1 MPIHQENKII
11 RIIRNDQNQ
20 IITTIGINDTIIVGM
35 KDAILVADKNQTQHV
50 KNIVQTLKSKKIEQ
64 AEKQKKDFRP
74 WGNFESLLTE
84 NNFHVKIL
92 TVLSGESLSLQKHK
106 FRSENWVVVS
116 GLAKVTLNQEI
127 KELKV
132 GESIFIPKGAVH
144 RLENE
149 QKINLVLI
157 EVQTGEY
164 LGEDD
169 IIRLEDKYFR

>member
-1 MPIHQENKII
+1 MIYS
-11 RIIRNDQNQ
+11 NDQNQ

-50 KNIVQTLKSKKIEQ
+50 KKIVQTLKSKKIEQ

-106 FRSENWVVVS
+106 FRSENWVVVK
-116 GLAKVTLNQEI
+116 GVAKVTVD
-127 KELKV
+127 KVVKFLKV
-132 GESIFIPKGAVH
+132 GESIFIPKGKLH
-144 RLENE
+144 RLENIE
-149 QKINLVLI
+149 KEDLVII
-157 EVQTGEY
+157 EVQTGSY
-164 LGEDD
+164 FGEDD
-169 IIRLEDKYFR
+169 IIRIEDKYSR